1 VFATSPLIRQIF
13 LYGNSD
19 RSFLLAVVV
28 PTAEVIAQLGCDGV
42 QRVKSL
48 IGKSLQ
54 QIAAEAQLNGYEIPR
69 DF

>member
-1 VFATSPLIRQIF
+1 
-13 LYGNSD
+13 
-19 RSFLLAVVV
+19 
-28 PTAEVIAQLGCDGV
+28 VIAQLGCDGV